1 MLTGYSS
8 MLNAGCLCLVNE
20 LIPPEIIP
28 IIWFAGIS
36 VTVYFFFRKFSDVIK
51 EKIKHTTRKNKTVN
65 TEEAGDQFDNLVN
78 NAPRILDEVNKE
90 ITAQREQGVTD
101 DQMKGLLQ
109 KKQLLELGTSIPP
122 EVYNMIGKPL
132 VKKLIGFVGKI

>member
-1 MLTGYSS
+1 M
-8 MLNAGCLCLVNE
+8 VNE

-36 VTVYFFFRKFSDVIK
+36 ITVYFFFRKFSDVIK
-51 EKIKHTTRKNKTVN
+51 EKIKHTTRKNKTVD
-65 TEEAGDQFDNLVN
+65 TEDTANQIDNLVN

-90 ITAQREQGVTD
+90 IQAQREQGVTD

-122 EVYNMIGKPL
+122 EVINIAFKPI

>member
-1 MLTGYSS
+1 M
-8 MLNAGCLCLVNE
+8 VNE

-36 VTVYFFFRKFSDVIK
+36 VT
-51 EKIKHTTRKNKTVN
+51 
-65 TEEAGDQFDNLVN
+65 EETGNQIDNLIN

-90 ITAQREQGVTD
+90 IAAQREQGVTD
-101 DQMKGLLQ
+101 QQMSGLLQ

-122 EVYNMIGKPL
+122 EVYNIVAKPL
-132 VKKLIGFVGKI
+132 VRKLIGFVGKI

>member
-1 MLTGYSS
+1 MVS
-8 MLNAGCLCLVNE
+8 E

-51 EKIKHTTRKNKTVN
+51 EKIKHTTRKNKRVN

-122 EVYNMIGKPL
+122 EVYNLVGKPL

>member
-1 MLTGYSS
+1 MVS
-8 MLNAGCLCLVNE
+8 E

-90 ITAQREQGVTD
+90 IAAQREQGVTD
-101 DQMKGLLQ
+101 QQMKGLLQ

-122 EVYNMIGKPL
+122 EVYNIVAKHAI
-132 VKKLIGFVGKI
+132 KKLIGYIGKI

>member
-1 MLTGYSS
+1 MEF
-8 MLNAGCLCLVNE
+8 LNIKKIGCQCLVNE

-51 EKIKHTTRKNKTVN
+51 ARITHTTRKNKTVDV
-65 TEEAGDQFDNLVN
+65 EETGNQIDNLIN

-90 ITAQREQGVTD
+90 IESQREKGVTD
-101 DQMKGLLQ
+101 QQMKGLLQ

-122 EVYNMIGKPL
+122 EVYNIVAKPVIRKLMGFIGK
-132 VKKLIGFVGKI
+132 I